1 MNVEM
6 VEQLRKQSAFIV
18 RKDGPGRSTLEFGV
32 YESPQGFTGKF
43 AAVCAGIW
51 AYLKRR
57 KTTLLTDCRDIATQ
71 PWFIIGFFR
80 NSSKLES
87 AGSGEME
94 NLHAK

>member
-43 AAVCAGIW
+43 AEVCVGI
-51 AYLKRR
+51 
-57 KTTLLTDCRDIATQ
+57 
-71 PWFIIGFFR
+71 
-80 NSSKLES
+80 
-87 AGSGEME
+87 
-94 NLHAK
+94 